1 MRAPKRWGFPEQI
14 FLVQKV
20 VAQPLGF
27 LSLGAERAPRS
38 VSCGC
43 AAFLSL
49 GTGLCVWGLSN
60 LVLIMKFTDLKFGA
74 DDEIEGSQIYC
85 KLQKF
90 TVVFSC

>member
-43 AAFLSL
+43 GAFLTL
-49 GTGLCVWGLSN
+49 RTACVWGLSN

-74 DDEIEGSQIYC
+74 DDEIDGSQI
-85 KLQKF
+85 
-90 TVVFSC
+90 